1 MIIYDNQSIGIRV
14 VCPMFNSL
22 LKACFIFSTIG
33 SDWALSLPRWCV
45 GGLKI
50 LFESPEPDLQNRWLA
65 DWFLLFISQ
74 FRQHSAFTKLMGAKY
89 DGILKLNLLWFP
101 KSNHW
106 DMPSM
111 PNGGL
116 ANYCV
121 YLNHMCTHG
130 AQTLAK
136 LFGKWCFQIYIYIM

>member
-1 MIIYDNQSIGIRV
+1 MTIYDNQSIGIRGGV
-14 VCPMFNSL
+14 PHVPNVQFTVEGML
-22 LKACFIFSTIG
+22 YLQYYR
-33 SDWALSLPRWCV
+33 SLPRWCV

-50 LFESPEPDLQNRWLA
+50 LFQSPEPDLQNQWRA
-65 DWFLLFISQ
+65 VWFLLFISQ

-89 DGILKLNLLWFP
+89 DGILKFNLLRFP

-130 AQTLAK
+130 GQTLAK
-136 LFGKWCFQIYIYIM
+136 LFGKWCFQIYIYIT